1 MNFNLLP
8 WREAR
13 RIARKRSFNQSLLL
27 SALVGMLVVI
37 VVMLT
42 LESLLSNQ
50 SARNAAIE
58 NEMVKLDAQI
68 KEIGA
73 LDEEIKSL
81 KLRQAMIL
89 NLQAAR
95 NQPVHLLDELVDLT
109 PVGVVLKSIKQTEVI
124 TLTGHAQSNARISEF
139 LHNID
144 MNSRYLSKPTLL
156 ESKLTT
162 IGQGKELRKLFEFTI
177 TLAILDR
184 PKER

>member
-13 RIARKRSFNQSLLL
+13 RLARKRSFNQSLLL
-27 SALVGMLVVI
+27 SALMGMLVVI

-42 LESLLSNQ
+42 LEGLLSNQ
-50 SARNAAIE
+50 SARNAVLE
-58 NEMVKLDAQI
+58 NEMTKLDTQI
-68 KEIGA
+68 KEIVT

-81 KLRQAMIL
+81 KLRQAIIL

-95 NQPVHLLDELVDLT
+95 NQPVYLLDELVDLT
-109 PVGVVLKSIKQTEVI
+109 PVGVILKSIKQAEVI
-124 TLTGHAQSNARISEF
+124 ALTGHAQSNTLISDF

-144 MNSRYLSKPTLL
+144 TNSRYLSKTTLV

-162 IGQGKELRKLFEFTI
+162 VGQGRELRKLFEFTI

>member
-13 RIARKRSFNQSLLL
+13 RLARKQSFNQSLLF
-27 SALVGMLVVI
+27 SALVGILVVI
-37 VVMLT
+37 LVMLI
-42 LESLLSNQ
+42 LEDLLSNQ
-50 SARNAAIE
+50 SARNAVLE
-58 NEMVKLDAQI
+58 NEITKLDTQI
-68 KEIGA
+68 KEIV
-73 LDEEIKSL
+73 LLNEEIKSL
-81 KLRQAMIL
+81 KLRQATIL
-89 NLQAAR
+89 NLQAVR
-95 NQPVHLLDELVDLT
+95 NQPVYLLDELVELT

-139 LHNID
+139 LHNVD
-144 MNSRYLSKPTLL
+144 MNARYLSKSKLL

-162 IGQGKELRKLFEFTI
+162 VGQGKELRKLFEFTI